1 MKAVIFDMDGVII
14 NSEPLHFQVE
24 KELLEELGGNLTKE
38 AHESFVGTTD
48 YNMWKKLKEQFNL
61 KPSVEEII
69 EMKKER
75 FLSRIDEVKLTENF
89 IDFMLI
95 LYNEG
100 FPMAIASSNNRKIV
114 DAVVK
119 KFRLDKYMKF
129 IISGEE
135 VKKGKPDPEIF
146 LTAAKKID
154 VSPQGCLVIE
164 DAENG
169 VKAAKAAGMKCI
181 GLKNIGSGN
190 QNLSEAD
197 LVVNSFK
204 ELNLNIIINLWKENS

>member
-1 MKAVIFDMDGVII
+1 MRAHCA
-14 NSEPLHFQVE
+14 P
-24 KELLEELGGNLTKE
+24 GGFRQNQTK
-38 AHESFVGTTD
+38 
-48 YNMWKKLKEQFNL
+48 
-61 KPSVEEII
+61 I

-100 FPMAIASSNNRKIV
+100 FPIAIASSNNRKIV

-204 ELNLNIIINLWKENS
+204 ELNLNIIKNLWKENS